1 MKILIVNTSERTGG
15 AAVAAGRLVEALKNH
30 GVKAKMLVRDKQTQ
44 NLCVTALNHHLR
56 NRWRFVWERFVI
68 WAANRFSR
76 HNLFAIDIAN
86 TGTDITSLPEFQE
99 ADIIHLHWINQGM
112 LSLKSIRK
120 ILASGKPV
128 VWTMHDFWPCT
139 GICHHPYDCEAFKTA
154 CQCCPKLTHPSC
166 NDLSHRVFLKKQRLL
181 QQSSPHF
188 VAVSHWLAEQAAQ
201 SMLLKQKT
209 ISVIH
214 NVISAH
220 VFSIYDRTESRSQ
233 LQLPARKFIIAFG
246 AARIDNPIKG
256 FNQLVEALHILI
268 RRGSFNADELHL
280 VLFGTIKHTEET
292 CAQIPVSYTLL
303 GRIDNNDTLSRIYS
317 AADVTVSA
325 SAYETFGQTLAEA
338 QVCGCL
344 PVSFGNSGQQDII
357 THGRNGYLAS
367 YPSTDSLADGIE
379 WALHK
384 PEDALNPKQLRE
396 DALKR
401 FSDAVIARQYTDLYT
416 NLLRT
421 KHSS

>member
-1 MKILIVNTSERTGG
+1 MKVLLINTAERTGG
-15 AAVAAGRLVEALKNH
+15 AAIACNRLMEALNKH
-30 GVKAKMLVRDKQTQ
+30 GVKARMLVRDKQSQ
-44 NLCVTALNHHLR
+44 HLCVTALEHRLR
-56 NRWRFVWERFVI
+56 NRWRFAWERFVI
-68 WAANRFSR
+68 WTANRFSR
-76 HNLFAIDIAN
+76 HNLFAVDIAN

-99 ADIIHLHWINQGM
+99 ADVIHLHWINQGM
-112 LSLKSIRK
+112 LSLDNLHK

-139 GICHHPYDCEAFKTA
+139 GICHYPYECEAFQTE
-154 CQCCPKLTHPSC
+154 CQCCPKLAHPGR
-166 NDLSHRVFLKKQRLL
+166 NDLSHRVFLRKQRLL
-181 QQSSPHF
+181 QQTSPSF
-188 VAVSHWLAEQAAQ
+188 VAVSHWLAAQAAQ
-201 SMLLKQKT
+201 STLLKQKP

-214 NVISAH
+214 NVLSAH
-220 VFSIYDRTESRSQ
+220 EFSLYDRTESRTL

-256 FNQLVEALHILI
+256 FDRLTEAIRTLI
-268 RRGSFNADELHL
+268 RRGSFVADELHL
-280 VLFGTIKHTEET
+280 VLFGAIKHREET

-303 GRIDNNDTLSRIYS
+303 GLTDSNDTLSRIYS

-357 THGRNGYLAS
+357 CHGRNGYLAH

-379 WALHK
+379 WALRRRD
-384 PEDALNPKQLRE
+384 EALPPKQLRE
-396 DALKR
+396 EALKR
-401 FSDAVIARQYTDLYT
+401 FSEAVIARQYTELYT
-416 NLLRT
+416 SLLQT
-421 KHSS
+421 KHPS